1 LFYNHHNR
9 DGDVTIIPSAMGTHE
24 GDPFGGA
31 LFVLTHRKALLF
43 TTSHFLFC
51 LFPSI
56 AINIHIIGPFSIVS
70 FTYEHFFYCDKSFYP
85 IFKMCGMVPILLAI

>member
-1 LFYNHHNR
+1 
-9 DGDVTIIPSAMGTHE
+9 MGIDE

-31 LFVLTHRKALLF
+31 LFVLTHCRALPF

-56 AINIHIIGPFSIVS
+56 AINIHIMGPFSIVS
-70 FTYEHFFYCDKSFYP
+70 FTYEHFFDCDKSFYP
-85 IFKMCGMVPILLAI
+85 ILKMCGMVPILLAI